1 MTEDEINEL
10 HHKRILK
17 NETVH
22 KILDTVLDK
31 IPLAQGTVP
40 NSYLLGTCSSSNQGS
55 ADRLIGLGGPVLIR
69 KTLVQTVQF
78 RNQKSCSDGNAR
90 GKSSFK
96 SWSNRSS

>member
-22 KILDTVLDK
+22 KIVDTVLDK

-40 NSYLLGTCSSSNQGS
+40 NSYLLGTCPSPDQGP
-55 ADRLIGLGGPVLIR
+55 ADRESV
-69 KTLVQTVQF
+69 
-78 RNQKSCSDGNAR
+78 DW
-90 GKSSFK
+90 
-96 SWSNRSS
+96 SWSVNLSRL